1 MTKGSVITAVTV
13 TAVGVLTA
21 MIVGL
26 AAVAPMMGAGALGV
40 AKGSLVGAFV
50 LAGLDFEAGFL
61 ALSQTAVPR
70 AKAKTML
77 EIAMSFFI

>member
-1 MTKGSVITAVTV
+1 MTLVTV

-26 AAVAPMMGAGALGV
+26 AIVVPIVGPG
-40 AKGSLVGAFV
+40 VGANGWPDV
-50 LAGLDFEAGFL
+50 TVVEPGSGGLLAGGEFL

-70 AKAKTML
+70 AKARTMQ
-77 EIAMSFFI
+77 EIAMSFFIWFLV